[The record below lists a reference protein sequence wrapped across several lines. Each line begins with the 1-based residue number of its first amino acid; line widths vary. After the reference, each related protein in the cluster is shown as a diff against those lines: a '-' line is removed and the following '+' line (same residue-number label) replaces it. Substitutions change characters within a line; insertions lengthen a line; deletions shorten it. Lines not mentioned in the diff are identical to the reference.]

1 MESRS
6 RKSEWLEQISEY
18 FLPTI
23 LILGLILILNLLT
36 ENPVDEFS
44 SLVPEEKI
52 IEKIVGYVV
61 MACEL
66 AAVFVIGT
74 AAIHALISYI
84 RRLFDRSLTTQIKI
98 SESIRLRFGHKL
110 SLGLE
115 FAVASDILRLAVS
128 PSSRDIIILFAIV
141 LLRILLN
148 YFLEHDIHMISAYNL
163 IPELAQ
169 QDENEST
176 VEA

>member
-1 MESRS
+1 MENRP

-23 LILGLILILNLLT
+23 LIVGLVLILNLLVD
-36 ENPVDEFS
+36 NPVDEFS
-44 SLVPEEKI
+44 PLVPEEKVV
-52 IEKIVGYVV
+52 ETIVGYVV
-61 MACEL
+61 IACEM

-74 AAIHALISYI
+74 AAIHALIAYI
-84 RRLFDRSLTTQIKI
+84 RRLFDRSLTAQIKI

-148 YFLEHDIHMISAYNL
+148 YFLEHDIHMIRAYNL
-163 IPELAQ
+163 IPELSEAE
-169 QDENEST
+169 ENEP
-176 VEA
+176 AQ